1 MGSSIHSEVPD
12 GLRRRERTAKVIAV
26 TLTWLSVLPAALLTA
41 AFFLVQEPPLLD
53 PEDFPDWTGPSL
65 LDIAPWLLLFL
76 LPPLVTGAAGRS
88 SGGSEGWQEFRHS
101 GGVCLLEMAPFILLS
116 AASAWG

>member
-1 MGSSIHSEVPD
+1 MGSSISSESPD
-12 GLRRRERTAKVIAV
+12 GTRRRERVAEVVAV

-41 AFFLVQEPPLLD
+41 AFYLVQEPPLLD
-53 PEDFPDWTGPSL
+53 PEDFPDWTGPNL

-88 SGGSEGWQEFRHS
+88 SGGADGRREFRHY
-101 GGVCLLEMAPFILLS
+101 GGVCLLVMAPFILLS